1 MSKNTS
7 IVLGKGQ
14 NKFIEAQVKKGRF
27 GSASEAMRAG
37 LRLLEEQE
45 LKVDALRSAIIK
57 GEESGPAADFDMA
70 QYISAKRK
78 AKA

>member
-7 IVLGKGQ
+7 IVLGKDQ

-45 LKVDALRSAIIK
+45 LKVEALRAAIIK
-57 GEESGPAADFDMA
+57 GEESGPATAFDMTD
-70 QYISAKRK
+70 YISAKRK